1 MGLQLYQKNLLEKL
15 KESLGAVLPI
25 IGIVLVLCFSIAPIP
40 NSVLMTFVVGAVLLI
55 IGMMFFTLGAE
66 MAMTPMGERIGTKL
80 TNTRKI
86 SVVIVLCF
94 ILGFIIT
101 ISEPDLQVLA
111 EQVPSIPNYTLII
124 AVATGV
130 GIFLVAAV
138 LRMLFGIPLAHM
150 LLVLYPIIFI
160 LASIVPQDFL
170 TVAFDS
176 GGVTTGPMT
185 VPFIMALGIGF
196 SAVRSDKHAEND
208 SFGLVALCSVGPIL
222 AVLLLGL
229 LYHPGE
235 SGYEQTMIVKTD
247 NSVEMWQLFQEGLP
261 YYMKEMLISLLPII
275 LFFCIF
281 QIVSLHLHKKTL
293 VKIIIGIIYTYIGLV
308 LFLTGVNV
316 GFMPAGN
323 YLGQVIA
330 ELSYPWI
337 IVPIGMLIGYFIVK
351 AEPAVYVLTEQV
363 EELTSGAISA
373 KAMGMSLSIG
383 VALSL
388 GLAMV
393 RVLTG
398 ISILWFLLPGYA
410 VALGLTFSVP
420 KIFTAIA
427 FDSGGVA
434 SGPMT
439 ATFLLP
445 FSMGACEA
453 LGGNVVT
460 DAFGVVAMVAMTP
473 LITIQILG
481 LIYQIQEQMKEKQAA
496 KDYTSI
502 KVCIENL
509 DNVDNQEI
517 IEL

>member
-1 MGLQLYQKNLLEKL
+1 MGLQLYQKKLLEKL

-150 LLVLYPIIFI
+150 LLILYPIIFI

-275 LFFCIF
+275 LFFFIF

-330 ELSYPWI
+330 GLSYPWI

-383 VALSL
+383 VAFSL

-410 VALGLTFSVP
+410 VALGLTFFVP

>member
-150 LLVLYPIIFI
+150 LLILYPIIFI

-229 LYHPGE
+229 PYHPGG

-275 LFFCIF
+275 LFFFIF

-330 ELSYPWI
+330 GLSYPWI

-383 VALSL
+383 VAFSL

>member
-150 LLVLYPIIFI
+150 LLILYPIIFI

-330 ELSYPWI
+330 GLSYPWI

-383 VALSL
+383 VAFSL

-410 VALGLTFSVP
+410 VALGLTFFVP

>member
-25 IGIVLVLCFSIAPIP
+25 IGIVLVLCFSIAPIQ

-150 LLVLYPIIFI
+150 LLILYPIIFI

-275 LFFCIF
+275 LFFFIF

-330 ELSYPWI
+330 GLSYPWI

-410 VALGLTFSVP
+410 VALGLTFFVP
-420 KIFTAIA
+420 QIFTAIA

>member
-1 MGLQLYQKNLLEKL
+1 MGSQLYQKNLLEKL

-150 LLVLYPIIFI
+150 LLILYPIIFI

-275 LFFCIF
+275 LFFFIF

-330 ELSYPWI
+330 GLSYPWI

-393 RVLTG
+393 RVITG

-410 VALGLTFSVP
+410 VALGLTFFVP
-420 KIFTAIA
+420 QIFTAIA